1 MNARPDHTADS
12 FPTSLYA
19 IRIDNADG
27 SFAGYYVNANHTTRT
42 LAPETTFGGEH
53 ADRVAR
59 CLNAATMSFDA
70 NDLTTAATTT
80 YRVVLVA

>member
-1 MNARPDHTADS
+1 MSHPATTDH
-12 FPTSLYA
+12 FPTNLYA
-19 IRIDNADG
+19 IEITNADG

-42 LAPETTFGGEH
+42 FEACASFAADH

-80 YRVVLVA
+80 YRVVTAV